1 MKNVDKTEIW
11 PVMLTPFTDSGTIDY
26 KALAALIEWYE
37 AAGVYGLFAVCQSSE
52 MFFLSLKERV
62 ELADFIKKHAGVPVI
77 ASGHISVS
85 FEDQVDELERIA
97 GTGVDA
103 VIMLTNRFAQEG
115 DPSTNWLETL
125 KKTLDELDRRGIKTQ
140 LGLYECPYPY
150 KHLLSDEE
158 LEFCRDTGKFRFL
171 KDTCCNIDT
180 LRRRAK
186 MLQGNSL
193 KLYNANSATLL
204 ESLKAGVAGFSGVMA
219 NFYPEIYVHL
229 ANIWRSES
237 EKAKLIQDL
246 ICVSAFIERQWYPVN
261 AKYHLK
267 RMGLPIGIYTR
278 SKTHRNLSP
287 LFMDELD
294 QMDEFVTW
302 VKKSLGIPNT

>member
-1 MKNVDKTEIW
+1 VEKVDKTEIW
-11 PVMLTPFTDSGTIDY
+11 PVMLTPFTDSGAVDY
-26 KALAALIEWYE
+26 KGLAALIEWYE

-62 ELADFIKKHAGVPVI
+62 ELAGFIKKHAKVPVI

-85 FEDQVDELERIA
+85 LEDQLDELERIA

-103 VIMLTNRFAQEG
+103 VILLTNRFTQEG
-115 DPSTNWLETL
+115 DPRTDWLERL
-125 KKTLDELDRRGIKTQ
+125 KKTLDGLDRLGVKTR

-150 KHLLSDEE
+150 KYLLSDEE
-158 LEFCRDTGKFRFL
+158 IAFCRDTGKFRFI
-171 KDTCCNIDT
+171 KDTCCNIDI

-186 MLQGNSL
+186 MLQGSSL

-204 ESLKAGVAGFSGVMA
+204 ESLKAGAAGFSGVMA

-229 ANIWRSES
+229 ANIWRGED
-237 EKAKLIQDL
+237 EKAKLVQDL

-267 RMGLPIGIYTR
+267 KAGLPMGIYTR

-287 LFMDELD
+287 LFMDEVD
-294 QMDEFVTW
+294 QMDEFVAW
-302 VKKSLGIPNT
+302 AKKSLGISDK